1 MTHTLQC
8 QQSWTFFPLSRIFC
22 ALVHSRSKI
31 RQHCYKIIA
40 KLHHIAEESQHIS
53 FHQVSDLNEN
63 EIGIV
68 LGNQASECLYE
79 IPGSG

>member
-1 MTHTLQC
+1 
-8 QQSWTFFPLSRIFC
+8 
-22 ALVHSRSKI
+22 VHSRSKI

-40 KLHHIAEESQHIS
+40 KLHHIPEEL
-53 FHQVSDLNEN
+53 HQVSDPNEN

-68 LGNQASECLYE
+68 LGNQASKCIYE

>member
-1 MTHTLQC
+1 M
-8 QQSWTFFPLSRIFC
+8 FC

-40 KLHHIAEESQHIS
+40 KLHHIPEELQHIS
-53 FHQVSDLNEN
+53 FHQVSDPNEN

-68 LGNQASECLYE
+68 LGNQASKCIYE